1 MVCYASDRSVDS
13 GADVSTLDIELY
25 RSMVNPPDMRQT
37 SDTLS
42 GAGGEIECYGK
53 FRTTTKFKDQEY
65 AIDFYVINGSNLLGR
80 TDASAQGFLKFDR
93 DPRAIEELR
102 IDPDV
107 FGDTGLMKTSP
118 VNIKISEN
126 ATPYH
131 VNVARRVPMPFQ
143 SRK

>member
-1 MVCYASDRSVDS
+1 MCRTKSVKEVKSTESGHCKHNYFLGSVTKGQKGEPWCVTLPIGVSNVSFKVDS

-25 RSMVNPPDMRQT
+25 RSMVNPPDLRQT

-80 TDASAQGFLKFDR
+80 TDA
-93 DPRAIEELR
+93 
-102 IDPDV
+102 
-107 FGDTGLMKTSP
+107 
-118 VNIKISEN
+118 
-126 ATPYH
+126 
-131 VNVARRVPMPFQ
+131 
-143 SRK
+143 